1 MMIIGLFYYYLT
13 FLTITHG
20 NQVTVKRLR
29 QQYGPTALWL
39 QGVETS
45 IENNILPKNW
55 DGGTTCRIEK
65 LSAMATS
72 MRIKR
77 KQRETLDT
85 NSGCIG
91 SLHMYHV
98 AKIHDITVCPL
109 LPIAKSTHSYTTTAA
124 SSSLG
129 IGLKNKTSF
138 AQEWIDAGFYEDGRT
153 KLRWEI
159 PVDHP
164 GQERQ
169 RCVNYAVAAG
179 RPGYYPTFYNDN
191 DTSSGL
197 PLHSARGFYVMYMER
212 AAVHP
217 TGHVF
222 LRCGFF
228 LGADGCETRRLN
240 PAARWWAETAKR
252 LKYDFFK
259 PPEQYLSHEASSH
272 CDYGNPKG
280 VMVAS
285 NQSHSH
291 LLCLRYYE
299 KVFVIAALWDHNYH
313 HFLIDSLARIAR
325 ALPFLLDHPDIMI
338 YIRAYEHVSVHHYA
352 TVNASDPI
360 ERGAFISSAEAMRQ
374 RVLTLLGINSSR
386 VISGFLPTTTTTTA
400 AASGGEVVLAGQ
412 VYVPRPVRCAFPLS
426 SADEVRLLARIL
438 LTNAYNKVGL
448 RFHPHDATH
457 LRRNPM
463 ASEKRNQKNNN
474 KKQKQQLIIQ
484 QRYTAAAAVTT
495 TTPREWDNET
505 FSAVVRA
512 FSAVF
517 RDHRVV
523 AMRSNDEH
531 FINCFDCEIRY
542 VQCVCMYDEILYV
555 PILFINQCKH
565 VLYCTYINIQY
576 DDGF

>member
-1 MMIIGLFYYYLT
+1 
-13 FLTITHG
+13 
-20 NQVTVKRLR
+20 
-29 QQYGPTALWL
+29 
-39 QGVETS
+39 
-45 IENNILPKNW
+45 
-55 DGGTTCRIEK
+55 
-65 LSAMATS
+65 MAAS

-77 KQRETLDT
+77 RQRKTSGGEVQTVDS

-98 AKIHDITVCPL
+98 AKTHDITICPL
-109 LPIAKSTHSYTTTAA
+109 LPIAKSTHSYTMTAA

-138 AQEWIDAGFYEDGRT
+138 AQQWIDAGFDENGRAR
-153 KLRWEI
+153 LRWEI

-164 GQERQ
+164 GQDRQ

-179 RPGYYPTFYNDN
+179 RQGYYPTFYNDN

-197 PLHSARGFYVMYMER
+197 PLNSAQGFYVMYMER

-222 LRCGFF
+222 LRCGYF

-259 PPEQYLSHEASSH
+259 PPEQYLRYELTSH
-272 CDYGNPKG
+272 CNYGNPKG
-280 VMVAS
+280 VAMTPVSS
-285 NQSHSH
+285 NQSHQ
-291 LLCLRYYE
+291 CLRYYE

-338 YIRAYEHVSVHHYA
+338 YIRAYEHISVHHYS

-360 ERGAFISSAEAMRQ
+360 QREAFISTAEAMRQ
-374 RVLTLLGINSSR
+374 RVFSLLGINSSR
-386 VISGFLPTTTTTTA
+386 VISGFSGVETGTGTTTTTTTTTTVP
-400 AASGGEVVLAGQ
+400 SGEIVLAGR
-412 VYVPRPVRCAFPLS
+412 VYVPRPTRCAFSLS

-438 LTNAYNKVGL
+438 LHNAYNKVGL
-448 RFHPHDATH
+448 RFHPHDAFA
-457 LRRNPM
+457 M
-463 ASEKRNQKNNN
+463 ASEKRSQ
-474 KKQKQQLIIQ
+474 KKQLIVL
-484 QRYTAAAAVTT
+484 QRYTAVGVMR
-495 TTPREWDNET
+495 REWDNVT
-505 FSAVVRA
+505 FSAVVHA

-517 RDHRVV
+517 RDHLVV
-523 AMRSNDEH
+523 PIRSNDEN
-531 FINCFDCEIRY
+531 FINFGAHGAGMTNMIFMPRNSLIVELTGEWDGRMLP
-542 VQCVCMYDEILYV
+542 VCGYHGPLCAACGHHHYIHHYDWDVNWISCKRCGEPKLRHRMCKNNMNICAMRDDEYEEYKQ
-555 PILFINQCKH
+555 NQ
-565 VLYCTYINIQY
+565 NQSSN
-576 DDGF
+576 